1 MCQLQRSLSDS
12 NITNKTQIDIDN
24 AQKTVPLT
32 STLPLNRTIIVN
44 NEPQLLMDIKD
55 NHEQLQLDKND
66 IKDNNLGDE
75 DDLNKQM

>member
-32 STLPLNRTIIVN
+32 STLPLNRTNIVN

>member
-1 MCQLQRSLSDS
+1 M
-12 NITNKTQIDIDN
+12 
-24 AQKTVPLT
+24 PLT
-32 STLPLNRTIIVN
+32 STLPLNRTNIVN